1 MLLAEEK
8 NWSSETIPEKRE
20 ILRGGCKI
28 KYRIGCEE

>member
-20 ILRGGCKI
+20 ILRGCKI

>member
-8 NWSSETIPEKRE
+8 NWSSETIPERE

>member
-8 NWSSETIPEKRE
+8 NWSSEAIPEKGKSY
-20 ILRGGCKI
+20 GGCKI

>member
-8 NWSSETIPEKRE
+8 NWSSETIPERE
-20 ILRGGCKI
+20 ILRGCKI

>member
-8 NWSSETIPEKRE
+8 NWSSEAIPEKGKSC
-20 ILRGGCKI
+20 GGCKI